1 MARNSPTVAATRYST
16 ASCVSPSAGSANDSP
31 ARIAASSSTAAPAV
45 IPTAFVTTG
54 CCRPIRFETITDSD
68 AQRTA
73 AIRSAYDCQR
83 YSPVPDW
90 KKISV
95 VPASAISEPASA
107 RTVSRSRRCPTAS
120 RRVSSGPTAIT
131 TAPIPAGTSC
141 SAQ

>member
-1 MARNSPTVAATRYST
+1 MARNSATVAKTRYRT
-16 ASCVSPSAGSANDSP
+16 ASCVSPSAGSANVSP
-31 ARIAASSSTAAPAV
+31 ATAAATRSTAEPAV

-54 CCRPIRFETITDSD
+54 FSGPIRFETITDSD

-73 AIRSAYDCQR
+73 TIRSAYDCQR

-95 VPASAISEPASA
+95 VPPSATRAPARA
-107 RTVSRSRRCPTAS
+107 RTVRRSRPWPTAS
-120 RRVSSGPTAIT
+120 SRVSRGPTAIT
-131 TAPIPAGTSC
+131 TAPIPAGTSW